1 MYSILIGALLVFTW
15 MFAIH
20 IALGAFRAS
29 RRSAIPRKQV
39 EQITNRS

>member
-1 MYSILIGALLVFTW
+1 MYSVLIGALLIFPW

-20 IALGAFRAS
+20 IAFGAFRAS